1 MSVLQRDRGPAGS
14 FEVSMSGGTKR
25 KLRVVE
31 SAEKFFGA
39 PVLDVDAPG
48 GESRSSYRLVFADR
62 SVIATLRPNFRRTH
76 IEAFTLQELRP
87 NCTDLPECLGVDG
100 EILFQSDVGGKR
112 LNLEISKV
120 SKSKRVD
127 LAAEAVASIF
137 RIQSAGRKAKLHE
150 ALPHLGQNQLWLEN
164 FVASV
169 NELAD
174 YSQGRSASLNKPALC
189 EMIAYPGQQFVKW
202 DCRSGNAAI
211 GADDRLRWFDCEY
224 SGARHGAE
232 DFAWL
237 IGDEAWPLQ
246 PDVMEAIVADGFDS
260 ETGHALDD
268 YLDYMAL
275 YLTFHCVQRFK
286 LIVHEASK
294 RGWLSKTRV
303 RKYDDVGAHPEF
315 AAQLCRV
322 GSYFAERNVATRPV
336 ARDFEDAELVFLN
349 ILKDSLE
356 PASA

>member
-1 MSVLQRDRGPAGS
+1 MRI
-14 FEVSMSGGTKR
+14 
-25 KLRVVE
+25 VE
-31 SAEKFFGA
+31 SAERLFSQ
-39 PVLDVDAPG
+39 PVLDVDSPG

-62 SVIATLRPNFRRTH
+62 TVIATLRPNFRRTH
-76 IEAFTLQELRP
+76 IEAFTLRKLWP

-120 SKSKRVD
+120 NKSKRVD
-127 LAAEAVASIF
+127 LAHDAVASIF
-137 RIQSAGRKAKLHE
+137 RIQAAGRKARLHE
-150 ALPHLGQNQLWLEN
+150 ALPHLGQNKLWLEN
-164 FVASV
+164 FVGGVS
-169 NELAD
+169 ELEEF
-174 YSQGRSASLNKPALC
+174 SQGRSASLDRPALC
-189 EMIAYPGQQFVKW
+189 DMIAYPGAQFVKW

-211 GADDRLRWFDCEY
+211 GPDDKLRWFDCEY

-237 IGDEAWPLQ
+237 IGDEAWPLS
-246 PDVMEAIVADGFDS
+246 PEVMETIVADCFDPG
-260 ETGHALDD
+260 TGHARDD

-275 YLTFHCVQRFK
+275 YLTFHCIQRFK
-286 LIVHEASK
+286 LIVNEANK

-315 AAQLCRV
+315 AAHICRV
-322 GSYFAERNVATRPV
+322 GSYFAERNNETRPV

-349 ILKDSLE
+349 VLKDSLKR
-356 PASA
+356 AKA

>member
-1 MSVLQRDRGPAGS
+1 MSNRK
-14 FEVSMSGGTKR
+14 KR
-25 KLRVVE
+25 KLRVIE
-31 SAEKFFGA
+31 SAEKLFGE
-39 PVLDVDAPG
+39 PVLNVEAPG

-62 SVIATLRPNFRRTH
+62 TVIATLRPNFRRTH
-76 IEAFTLQELRP
+76 VEAFTLRKLRP

-100 EILFQSDVGGKR
+100 EILFQSDVGGRR

-120 SKSKRVD
+120 SKSNRTD
-127 LAAEAVASIF
+127 LAHEAVASIF
-137 RIQSAGRKAKLHE
+137 RIQAAGRKANLQD

-164 FVASV
+164 FVDSV
-169 NELAD
+169 SELGD
-174 YSQGRSASLNKPALC
+174 YSQGRSASLDKAALC
-189 EMIAYPGQQFVKW
+189 EMIAYPGRQFVKW

-211 GADDRLRWFDCEY
+211 GPDDKLRWFDCEY
-224 SGARHGAE
+224 AGARHGAE
-232 DFAWL
+232 DLAWL
-237 IGDEAWPLQ
+237 IGDEAWPLR
-246 PDVMEAIVADGFDS
+246 PDVMEAIVTDCFDPA
-260 ETGHALDD
+260 TGHTLGD

-286 LIVHEASK
+286 LIVHETSR

-322 GSYFAERNVATRPV
+322 GSYFAERNRVTRPV

-349 ILKDSLE
+349 ILKDSLKQV
-356 PASA
+356 SA